1 MQSISF
7 EFLGGGKMFGKK
19 RAGKT
24 SKTAKN
30 SSRSNV
36 EASKEMSSS
45 KTGNC
50 SAKSTNSSKS
60 KKA

>member
-1 MQSISF
+1 
-7 EFLGGGKMFGKK
+7 MFGKK

-24 SKTAKN
+24 TKTAKN

-36 EASKEMSSS
+36 EASKEMTSS